1 MLLQT
6 EYPIVVEREFNRNLI
21 VRGFGRTADE
31 AAKKVFES
39 AREYGYWDAKAAYP
53 LVASNSASAKETK
66 SEEAPKPG
74 SGRR

>member
-21 VRGFGRTADE
+21 VRGFGKTAEE
-31 AAKKVFES
+31 AAKKVFAS
-39 AREYGYWDAKAAYP
+39 ARDYGYWDATKAYP
-53 LVASNSASAKETK
+53 QVQSTNSAQQTQ